1 MTKMKGYEYL
11 AEAFKAYD
19 VSNIFLVP
27 TMLVKTL
34 AELEYRTDIQRI
46 VTHGEKSAVYMADAY
61 ARVSGKVGICF
72 GQTVG
77 AANIAAALRDPFLA
91 CTPMIALTGGAYPS
105 TRGRHTYQ
113 QIEDYP
119 LFKSVTK
126 DTAYVDSI
134 DRLPDTLRQA
144 FRTATTGTPG
154 PVHIQLRDHM
164 GEIELEETDFDMT
177 FEPQFGHVPPFRP
190 EADDASI
197 QRVAEL
203 LGAAQQPIIV
213 AGGGARTSGAH
224 AEIVEL
230 AESMAIPVA
239 TALNAKEII
248 LNDHP
253 LAVGVPGN
261 YSRRSANR
269 AVAEADLVFFIGS
282 HTGSQVTWNWRL
294 PAHGTTVIQL
304 DINPEELGR
313 HYPNTAS
320 LLGDAKASLQKL
332 LKAVDRSTADSRE
345 GWIGRTKII
354 VQEYRDEIRDLQH
367 SDAVPIRPERITKEL
382 TDLMPPDTILVSDTG
397 HSGLWSGG
405 MIDLAKPGQGYIRC
419 AGSLGWGLPAAL
431 GAKLGAPD
439 RPVVLWTGDG
449 GLWYH
454 WSEIETAVRWNIN
467 AIIMVNNNHSLNQE
481 IPIWT
486 NAYGGELTGRHGDLW
501 QFNQVDFAAMA
512 ESMGATGIR
521 VTEPGD
527 LQNAIERA
535 FAADGPVVLD
545 VVTDINAQAPR
556 ILASDV
562 SG

>member
-19 VSNIFLVP
+19 VSNVFLVP
-27 TMLVKTL
+27 TILVKIL
-34 AELEYRTDIQRI
+34 AELEARTDIQRI

-61 ARVSGKVGICF
+61 ARVSGRVGICM

-77 AANIAAALRDPFLA
+77 AANIAAALRDPYLA
-91 CTPMIALTGGAYPS
+91 CTPMIAITGGAYPS
-105 TRGRHTYQ
+105 TRGRHTYP

-119 LFKSVTK
+119 LFKPVTK
-126 DTAYVDSI
+126 SSAYVDSI
-134 DRLPDTLRQA
+134 DRLPDTVRQA

-164 GEIELEETDFDMT
+164 GEIELEEADFDMT

-190 EADDASI
+190 EAGDAAI

-230 AESMAIPVA
+230 AEAMAIPVA

-282 HTGSQVTWNWRL
+282 QTGSQVTWNWRL
-294 PAHGTTVIQL
+294 PAPGTDVIQL

-320 LLGDAKASLQKL
+320 LLGDATATLQKL

-345 GWIGRTKII
+345 GWIGRTKIL
-354 VQEYRDEIRDLQH
+354 VQEYRDEIHDLQH

-397 HSGLWSGG
+397 HSGLWTGG
-405 MIDLAKPGQGYIRC
+405 MIDLAKPGQGFIRC

-431 GAKLGAPD
+431 GAKLGAPQ
-439 RPVVLWTGDG
+439 RPVLLWTGDG
-449 GLWYH
+449 GVWYH
-454 WSEIETAVRWNIN
+454 WSEIETAVRWNIH
-467 AIIMVNNNHSLNQE
+467 AVIMVNNNRSLNQE

-486 NAYGGELTGRHGDLW
+486 EAYGGKLHGRHGDLW
-501 QFNQVDFAAMA
+501 QFNEVNFAEMA

-521 VTEPGD
+521 VTKPGD
-527 LQNAIERA
+527 LQSAIERA

-545 VVTDINAQAPR
+545 VITDIDAQAPR
-556 ILASDV
+556 IIAADV
-562 SG
+562 LG

>member
-34 AELEYRTDIQRI
+34 AELEHRTDIQRI

-77 AANIAAALRDPFLA
+77 AANIAAALRDPYLA

-119 LFKSVTK
+119 LFKPVTK
-126 DTAYVDSI
+126 DAAYVDSI

-224 AEIVEL
+224 EEIVEL

-239 TALNAKEII
+239 TSLNAKEII
-248 LNDHP
+248 INDHP

-320 LLGDAKASLQKL
+320 LLGDAKASLKKL

-345 GWIGRTKII
+345 GWVGRTNII
-354 VQEYRDEIRDLQH
+354 VQEYRDEIRDLQN

-382 TDLMPPDTILVSDTG
+382 TDLMPDDTILVSDTG

-419 AGSLGWGLPAAL
+419 AGSLGWGLPASL

-467 AIIMVNNNHSLNQE
+467 TVIMVNNNHSLNQE

-501 QFNQVDFAAMA
+501 QFKEVDFAGMA

-521 VTEPGD
+521 VTEPSD